1 MTLKRVDEIQMGL
14 VSYLKSKTEITS
26 LLHSDDPNEVKEY
39 NWKGTTSNYPCLR
52 IRIIP
57 PVNTVGN
64 CNGSVFNAGIM
75 VFSEDASSY
84 EANYIA
90 GIIAG
95 IMDSRGFN
103 SSGIAYS
110 ISMTNVVPAIAQ
122 DERTWRSEVLINGIA
137 S

>member
-14 VSYLKSKTEITS
+14 IAYLKSKTTITDLLYNDDAEEI
-26 LLHSDDPNEVKEY
+26 KEY
-39 NWKGTTSNYPCLR
+39 NWKGTVSHYPCLR

-57 PVNTVGN
+57 PVTTIGN

-84 EANYIA
+84 EANYIS
-90 GIIAG
+90 GIIASY
-95 IMDSRGFN
+95 MDRGFN
-103 SSGIAYS
+103 SSGIAFAV
-110 ISMTNVVPAIAQ
+110 SMTNLVPAIAQ
-122 DERTWRSEVLINGIA
+122 DERTWRSELLINGIA

>member
-14 VSYLKSKTEITS
+14 VAYLKSKTTITDLLYNDDAEEI
-26 LLHSDDPNEVKEY
+26 KEY
-39 NWKGTTSNYPCLR
+39 NWKGTVSHYPCLR

-57 PVNTVGN
+57 PVTTIGN

-84 EANYIA
+84 EANYIS
-90 GIIAG
+90 GIIANY
-95 IMDSRGFN
+95 MDRGFN
-103 SSGIAYS
+103 SSGIAFAV
-110 ISMTNVVPAIAQ
+110 SMTNLVPAIAQ
-122 DERTWRSEVLINGIA
+122 DERTWRSEVLLNGIA